1 MTVSE
6 LRKSLAQCDDDSI
19 VVCMDES
26 GGWDNILSVECG
38 LGSVV
43 IMWGGGSPFSDE

>member
-6 LRKSLAQCDDDSI
+6 LRKALAQCDDDSI

-38 LGSVV
+38 HGAVV